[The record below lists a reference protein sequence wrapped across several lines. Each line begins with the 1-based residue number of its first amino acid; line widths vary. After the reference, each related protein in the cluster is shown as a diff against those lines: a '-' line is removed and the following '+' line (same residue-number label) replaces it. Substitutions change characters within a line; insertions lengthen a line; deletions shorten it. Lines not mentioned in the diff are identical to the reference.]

1 MARPDL
7 AETSEQPPMVPLELL
22 RRDVDTVL
30 ERFMGSCSAR
40 APDPGLPPLIEVVR
54 DFQAGGK
61 RLRPLFC
68 CAGFAA
74 AGGDPR
80 SEVVLGVA
88 AALELF
94 HSFALIHDDVMDGSD
109 QRRGKPT
116 VHRRFGAQV
125 PEQRGA
131 PGASGAA
138 PAPVDAG
145 FGVNVAILLGD
156 ACLVWSDELLHSAGI
171 PQQRWADVRP
181 FVQAMRT
188 ELIAGQYLDLAGE
201 GALDPL
207 DQAWRVIR
215 HKTAAYTVA
224 RPMQIGAALAG
235 ADRELLARCAEFGFL
250 LGTAF
255 QLRDDLLGV
264 FGDPAVTGKSR
275 LDDLRAGK
283 PTVLIGLTWRRATEQ
298 QRRTIRRLHGAP
310 GLDEEGAA
318 QLRGI
323 IDETGAHRAVREL
336 IEQRTAEA
344 LGVLWRMPVRRPVRE
359 SLAELA
365 GQATRRQR

>member
-1 MARPDL
+1 MTRSDL
-7 AETSEQPPMVPLELL
+7 AETSEQPPMVPLEMM
-22 RRDVDTVL
+22 RRDVDAVL

-116 VHRRFGAQV
+116 VHRRFAAHV
-125 PEQRGA
+125 PEPRGA
-131 PGASGAA
+131 PDASGAA
-138 PAPVDAG
+138 PSPADSG

-171 PQQRWADVRP
+171 PPRRWPAVRP

-207 DQAWRVIR
+207 EQAWRVIR

-235 ADRELLARCAEFGFL
+235 ADRELLAGCAEFGFG

-264 FGDPAVTGKSR
+264 FGDPAVTGKST

-283 PTVLIGLTWRRATEQ
+283 PTVLIGLTWRRATEH

-344 LGVLWRMPVRRPVRE
+344 LGVLGRMPVRRPVRE
-359 SLAELA
+359 TLAELA
-365 GQATRRQR
+365 GAATRRQR